1 MAAAERFAQSLRDD
15 AAQSI
20 LVAEHFRESQ
30 KINISNEKTVESELA
45 PVNEITP
52 VNEVADL
59 LIARA
64 GLAALT
70 RLAAIDPNS
79 LNYSGRVDYLAA
91 LEKQSGWLQA
101 LMQSAILAVAGAEP
115 TRAESMWSGV
125 DDAEREEVAAAL
137 RLSSGTAQNRIDV
150 ARALTSRLSQT
161 CEALATGQISVAH
174 ANVIARESATLIHN
188 GASDEVLLEVETR
201 AIAHAEFH
209 TPAQVA
215 NNVRANIARLAAEEF
230 EVAVEQAADTRCV
243 TIYPEANGMASL
255 IAFLPAQDAQTIY
268 LAIDKMARIKK
279 SKNQESNRIAR
290 AHSQGINTGYANNA
304 NGSALGDDSSLGDHS
319 VLGDH
324 SILGD
329 HSVLGELDLLAPH
342 KLDILRADSLTQLAA
357 AFLAEKEMN
366 FSEHGRPVTLNLTID
381 LPTLLGMAENPGQL
395 SGYGA
400 IPASLARELAADA
413 KWRRFITD
421 PVSGTLLDY
430 GRETYKPPQGLV
442 DFLMAR
448 DQTCRFPG
456 CRQSAKR
463 SDIDHAQ
470 AWENGGETTSGNLG
484 VLCRRHHR
492 LKTHGGWN
500 LESFADGSCTW
511 TSPAGKEYFVPA
523 RPMNEVA

>member
-15 AAQSI
+15 AKQSI
-20 LVAEHFRESQ
+20 LVAECFRESQ
-30 KINISNEKTVESELA
+30 EINMSNEKTVESE
-45 PVNEITP
+45 VTP
-52 VNEVADL
+52 ISEVAEL
-59 LIARA
+59 LVARA

-70 RLAAIDPNS
+70 RLVGIDPLS
-79 LNYSGRVDYLAA
+79 LNYPGRVDYLAA

-137 RLSSGTAQNRIDV
+137 RLSNGTAQNRIDV

-290 AHSQGINTGYANNA
+290 AYSQGTDTGYASEA
-304 NGSALGDDSSLGDHS
+304 SGSALRDDSSLGEHS
-319 VLGDH
+319 V
-324 SILGD
+324 LGD
-329 HSVLGELDLLAPH
+329 HSVLGEFDLMAPH
-342 KLDILRADSLTQLAA
+342 KLDLLRADSLTQLAA
-357 AFLAEKEMN
+357 AFLAEKEVN

-470 AWENGGETTSGNLG
+470 SWEDGGETTSVNLG